1 MPIVQVSKK
10 VIHCC
15 SDGYLEFG
23 VKYVHRGVKIYSAN
37 GPFFFF
43 FFFFLIRFGLMAVR
57 VIFDIGWVADKC
69 LVYPMK
75 GR

>member
-10 VIHCC
+10 VIRCC
-15 SDGYLEFG
+15 SNGYLEFG
-23 VKYVHRGVKIYSAN
+23 VKNGHRGVKIYSPD
-37 GPFFFF
+37 GLFF
-43 FFFFLIRFGLMAVR
+43 FFFFLIRFRLMVVR
-57 VIFDIGWVADKC
+57 VIFDIGRVADKC

>member
-10 VIHCC
+10 VITRC
-15 SDGYLEFG
+15 SGGYLEFW
-23 VKYVHRGVKIYSAN
+23 VKNVHRGVKIYSPD
-37 GPFFFF
+37 GFFFF
-43 FFFFLIRFGLMAVR
+43 SFFLIRFRLMAVR

>member
-10 VIHCC
+10 VIRCC

-23 VKYVHRGVKIYSAN
+23 VKNGHRGVKIYSPN

-43 FFFFLIRFGLMAVR
+43 FFFDPFPT
-57 VIFDIGWVADKC
+57 
-69 LVYPMK
+69 Y
-75 GR
+75 GRSSNFRHWTGGG

>member
-10 VIHCC
+10 VITLC

-23 VKYVHRGVKIYSAN
+23 LKNVHRGVKIYSA
-37 GPFFFF
+37 GPAFFF
-43 FFFFLIRFGLMAVR
+43 FFFFLIRFRLMAVR
-57 VIFDIGWVADKC
+57 VIFDIGRVVDKC
-69 LVYPMK
+69 PVYPMK